1 MHQFCSTAYSIKKI
15 SFNIKIKNIKLKK
28 NPWQHFTDGK
38 AFAKNYA
45 KTTISS
51 EPSLTHLEKLNGGE
65 LDIDV

>member
-1 MHQFCSTAYSIKKI
+1 MHQFSSTAYSIKKI
-15 SFNIKIKNIKLKK
+15 SFYIKIKK

-45 KTTISS
+45 KIIISS